1 MLESFERKLGEI
13 TVLRFLMLM
22 LALQLLFASAA
33 YLVGSMTSSS
43 SS

>member
-1 MLESFERKLGEI
+1 MLESFEKKLGEI

-33 YLVGSMTSSS
+33 YLVGSFTSSS
-43 SS
+43 S